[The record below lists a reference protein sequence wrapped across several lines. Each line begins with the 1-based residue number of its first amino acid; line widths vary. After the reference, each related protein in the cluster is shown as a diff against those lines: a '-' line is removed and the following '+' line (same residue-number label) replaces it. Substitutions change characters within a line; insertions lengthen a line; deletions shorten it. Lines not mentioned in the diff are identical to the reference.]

1 MAGVAGLTLAAC
13 RQVAPAAPAAPA
25 QQAAAP
31 TSAPAAPAKD
41 KPLIKLADN
50 NWSGSSVNVY
60 VAKQLL
66 EEKLGYKVEV
76 VSIDEN
82 AQWPAVSKGDISAV
96 LEIWPSGET
105 HQKGFKQY
113 VEGDKSVNKIGELG
127 VVGKISWYVP
137 KYVVD
142 EHPELATWEGFKK
155 PENAALFKTAETGNS
170 GQFLGGAPSFVQYDE
185 ELIKNL
191 GIDFKV
197 VFAGSEQA
205 SLAALDAAYSRK
217 QPILLYFWTPH
228 SIHNKYELV
237 AVKLPDYT
245 AECYAEANAGKKNC
259 DYPPDVLVKV
269 ANAKLKDDAPDA
281 YAFLEKFNYSTA
293 DQISLIADVDL
304 NKKAPAD
311 AAKAWIEKNEKT
323 WSAWLAK

>member
-1 MAGVAGLTLAAC
+1 GPPRRRPPNQGGDKRL
-13 RQVAPAAPAAPA
+13 APAAPAA
-25 QQAAAP
+25 
-31 TSAPAAPAKD
+31 D
-41 KPLIKLADN
+41 KPIIKLADN

-113 VEGDKSVNKIGELG
+113 VDGDKSVNKIGELG

-142 EHPELATWEGFKK
+142 ANPELATWEGLKK

-170 GQFLGGAPSFVQYDE
+170 GQFLGARP
-185 ELIKNL
+185 
-191 GIDFKV
+191 
-197 VFAGSEQA
+197 
-205 SLAALDAAYSRK
+205 ALCNTTKS
-217 QPILLYFWTPH
+217 
-228 SIHNKYELV
+228 
-237 AVKLPDYT
+237 
-245 AECYAEANAGKKNC
+245 
-259 DYPPDVLVKV
+259 
-269 ANAKLKDDAPDA
+269 
-281 YAFLEKFNYSTA
+281 
-293 DQISLIADVDL
+293 
-304 NKKAPAD
+304 
-311 AAKAWIEKNEKT
+311 
-323 WSAWLAK
+323 